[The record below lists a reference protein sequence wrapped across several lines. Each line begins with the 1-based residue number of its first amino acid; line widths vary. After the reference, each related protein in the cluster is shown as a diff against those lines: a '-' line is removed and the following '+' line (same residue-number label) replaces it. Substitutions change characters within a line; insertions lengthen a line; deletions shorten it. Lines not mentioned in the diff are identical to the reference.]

1 MYSRDAL
8 SAAQCEFF
16 AFRSD
21 SESLRKRGR
30 SDRSCLVGA
39 VARYRM
45 ARWAARLAA
54 PIALPTAVIGG
65 VLLVGLGVVGAG
77 GAPSVGW
84 SPSEFAATDIP
95 PGYLALYRQA
105 ADEEGIDWAVLAA
118 VGRVETNHG
127 RSTLPGVHSGT
138 NYAGAMGPMQFLGAT
153 WGAYGVDGD
162 GDGRRDVYDPADAIP
177 GAAGYLAASGAPG
190 DYRAALWAYNHS
202 NAYAD
207 EVLAWAE
214 RYRGAVAVAGSG
226 AGAIAA
232 RAALAWLGTPYSWGG
247 GTLAGPSLGFCNQAG
262 CSGLHTVGF
271 DCSGLTRYAWAQ
283 AGVVLPRVTY
293 EQWRAGVPVRDPR
306 ELQPG
311 DLVFFSDLDHV
322 GLYIGGGRMVNAP
335 ATGEVVRIEDIGSGV
350 RAATYVG
357 AIRPTADEVR
367 R

>member
-1 MYSRDAL
+1 MSPLSLEL
-8 SAAQCEFF
+8 SAPCGFLS
-16 AFRSD
+16 FRSD

-30 SDRSCLVGA
+30 SDRSFVVGA

-45 ARWAARLAA
+45 ARWAARVGA
-54 PIALPTAVIGG
+54 PVALPVAVIGG

-77 GAPSVGW
+77 GTPNAER
-84 SPSEFAATDIP
+84 SPSEFATTDIP
-95 PGYLALYRQA
+95 PGFLALYRRA
-105 ADEEGIDWAVLAA
+105 AAATGIDWAVLAA

-127 RSTLPGVHSGT
+127 RSTLPGVHSGA
-138 NYAGAMGPMQFLGAT
+138 NFAGAMGPMQFLGPT
-153 WGAYGVDGD
+153 WEAYGVDGD
-162 GDGRRDVYDPADAIP
+162 GDGRRNVYEPADAIP
-177 GAAGYLAASGAPG
+177 GAAAYLTASGAPR

-202 NAYAD
+202 TAYAD

-214 RYRGAVAVAGSG
+214 RYRGVTAVAGNG

-232 RAALAWLGTPYSWGG
+232 RAALTWLGTPYSWGG
-247 GTLAGPSLGFCNQAG
+247 GTLTGPSLGFCNRAG

-293 EQWRAGVPVRDPR
+293 EQWDAGIPVRDPR
-306 ELQPG
+306 ELLPG
-311 DLVFFSDLDHV
+311 DLMFFSGLDHV

-335 ATGEVVRIEDIGSGV
+335 ATGEVVRVEDITSGT

-357 AIRPTADEVR
+357 AVRPTAGEVSR
-367 R
+367 